1 MMWVAGFPILFNT
14 KDVLWYWLGEV
25 PEYTIVFTQL
35 VIFRCFL
42 KVFERPLI
50 TSQMAHGRMKFPS
63 IITGGFLILEVFCV
77 GFIQK
82 WLSSLLGFCPG
93 SIRYSGMYCL

>member
-63 IITGGFLILEVFCV
+63 IITGGFLILEVFLR
-77 GFIQK
+77 GFYSKMVILLTGL
-82 WLSSLLGFCPG
+82 LSWIYSL
-93 SIRYSGMYCL
+93 